1 MDGLLLEKNYVSQEF
16 KSPTLKKLV
25 QCTNKELKVKTHNY
39 KRLNIAIICTVKDPA
54 QIHKNRQQI

>member
-25 QCTNKELKVKTHNY
+25 QCTNKELKVKTH
-39 KRLNIAIICTVKDPA
+39 KSLNIAIICTVKDPA
-54 QIHKNRQQI
+54 